1 MYFQLLKLVLWSN
14 VELPP
19 RVVPFAEGLVNVI
32 SGSSKTGKSAVI
44 PIIDWCLGAGKCA
57 IPVGVIREK
66 CSWFGVLVQT
76 AEGQKLFARPGP
88 GAQKST
94 SDMCVLEDP
103 EVEIPP
109 GIPVKNSNSDEAKG
123 ILNRLA
129 GMSNLAFEPGTDPG
143 FKGRPSF
150 RDLMAF
156 TFQPQNIVANPDVL
170 FFKADTTE
178 HREKLKTIF
187 PYVLGAVTAEVLQAR
202 AELDRLGRIVRRK
215 ENELRALLATNAA
228 WQREGQ
234 AWLRQAVEFG
244 LLPSEQEIP
253 DQWPDILEVLR
264 RASLSNSRNAR
275 PSLTGTD
282 VGLTRLA
289 ELRRE
294 ESQTATELTL
304 YRQRLNELR
313 RLSESSIAYGGA
325 LVIQRDK
332 LDIAKWLR
340 GQVAEKVD
348 EPLGDLIGSSR
359 DRLLALCDGLEALE
373 IQLRTHPSISD
384 TVDKE
389 VLAQRSNAEVAFLK
403 LNTIRSEIAAIERN
417 SQIAAEAADRYDRM
431 ERFLG
436 RLEQALALYA
446 RTDQS
451 AGINEELRALR
462 DEMAALGKTVSEAEI
477 KRKLQNALDTIQ
489 TIAGKFIP
497 KMDAEWPDAP
507 IKLVIE
513 DLTIKVIRGTRD
525 DYLWEIGSGANWLAY
540 HVALTLAL
548 QAFFLRTISHPV
560 PSFLIYDQ
568 PSQVYFPKRLVA
580 DGLDEK
586 YPELRDKDVAA
597 VRSVFSV
604 LGQQAVA
611 AKGRLQIIVLDHA
624 GENVWGDLPGVFLA
638 DDWHEAALVPAH
650 WPSFSQ

>member
-1 MYFQLLKLVLWSN
+1 MYFQLIKLVLWPKTK
-14 VELPP
+14 LPP
-19 RVVPFAEGLVNVI
+19 RVVLFSEGVVNVI

-57 IPVGVIREK
+57 IPVGVIRER

-94 SDMCVLEDP
+94 GDMFVVEAP
-103 EVEIPP
+103 EVEIPHD
-109 GIPVKNSNSDEAKG
+109 IPAKNSNSEEVKG
-123 ILNRLA
+123 ILNRLS
-129 GMSNLAFEPGTDPG
+129 GMSNLAFEPGTDIG
-143 FKGRPSF
+143 YKAKPSF

-156 TFQPQNIVANPDVL
+156 TFQPQNIVANPDVM

-187 PYVLGAVTAEVLQAR
+187 PYVLGAVTAEILQAR

-215 ENELRALLATNAA
+215 ENELRALLATSQA

-234 AWLRQAVEFG
+234 AWLRQAIELG
-244 LLPSEQEIP
+244 LLSPGQVIPSE
-253 DQWPDILEVLR
+253 WPDIVDLLR

-275 PSLTGTD
+275 PSLPGID
-282 VGLTRLA
+282 VGLARLT

-304 YRQRLNELR
+304 FRQRLNELR
-313 RLSESSIAYGGA
+313 RLSESSVAYGGA
-325 LVIQRDK
+325 LVVQRDK

-340 GQVAEKVD
+340 GQVPEEEED
-348 EPLGDLIGSSR
+348 SLGELVGSSR

-389 VLAQRSNAEVAFLK
+389 VFAQRANTELAFVK
-403 LNTIRSEIAAIERN
+403 LNSIRAEIAVIERN
-417 SQIAAEAADRYDRM
+417 SEVAAEAADRYDRT

-451 AGINEELRALR
+451 AGLNEELDSLRA
-462 DEMAALGKTVSEAEI
+462 EMATMAKTVSEAEI
-477 KRKLQNALDTIQ
+477 KRKLNNALDTIQ
-489 TIAGKFIP
+489 TLASRLIP
-497 KMDAEWPDAP
+497 RMDAEWPEAP

-548 QAFFLRTISHPV
+548 QTFFLGTIAHPV
-560 PSFLIYDQ
+560 PSFLVYDQ
-568 PSQVYFPKRLVA
+568 PSQVYFPKRLAA
-580 DGLDEK
+580 DPLEESI
-586 YPELRDKDVAA
+586 PTLRDKDVEA

-604 LGQQAVA
+604 LGEETLA

-624 GENVWGDLPGVFLA
+624 GENVWGDLPGVWLA
-638 DDWHEAALVPAH
+638 DDWHDNALVPAH
-650 WPSFSQ
+650 WPSSLD

>member
-1 MYFQLLKLVLWSN
+1 MYFQLIKLVLWPKTR
-14 VELPP
+14 LPP
-19 RVVPFAEGLVNVI
+19 RVVPFSQGMVNVI

-44 PIIDWCLGAGKCA
+44 PIIDWCLGASKCA
-57 IPVGVIREK
+57 IPVGVIRER

-76 AEGQKLFARPGP
+76 TEGQKLFARPGP

-94 SDMCVLEDP
+94 SDMFIVEAP
-103 EVEIPP
+103 EVDIPHD
-109 GIPVKNSNSDEAKG
+109 IPAKNSNAEEVKG
-123 ILNRLA
+123 VLNRLS
-129 GMSNLAFEPGTDPG
+129 GMSNLSFEPGTDIG
-143 FKGRPSF
+143 FKAKPSF

-156 TFQPQNIVANPDVL
+156 TFQPQNIVANPDIL

-187 PYVLGAVTAEVLQAR
+187 PYVLGAVTAEILQAR

-215 ENELRALLATNAA
+215 ESELRALLATSQV

-234 AWLRQAVEFG
+234 AWLRQAIELG
-244 LLPSEQEIP
+244 LLPPDVTIPSE
-253 DQWPDILEVLR
+253 WLDIIDLLR
-264 RASLSNSRNAR
+264 RASLYNSRNAR
-275 PSLTGTD
+275 PSLPGLD
-282 VGLTRLA
+282 VGLARLA

-294 ESQTATELTL
+294 ESQTATQLTIF
-304 YRQRLNELR
+304 RQRLNEMR
-313 RLSESSIAYGGA
+313 RLSESSAAYGGA
-325 LVIQRDK
+325 LVVQRDK
-332 LDIAKWLR
+332 LGIAKWLR
-340 GQVAEKVD
+340 EQITERGE
-348 EPLGDLIGSSR
+348 EPLSELVGGSR

-373 IQLRTHPSISD
+373 IQLRTYPSISD

-389 VLAQRSNAEVAFLK
+389 VLAQRANAELSFVK
-403 LNTIRSEIAAIERN
+403 LNEIRAEIASIERN
-417 SQIAAEAADRYDRM
+417 SQAASEAADRYDKT

-436 RLEQALALYA
+436 RLEQALALYV

-451 AGINEELRALR
+451 AGLNEELEALR
-462 DEMAALGKTVSEAEI
+462 TEMAALAGRVSEAEI
-477 KRKLQNALDTIQ
+477 RRKLSNALDTIQ
-489 TIAGKFIP
+489 ALASRLIP
-497 KMDAEWPDAP
+497 RMDAEWPEAP

-548 QAFFLRTISHPV
+548 QTFFLGTVAHPV

-568 PSQVYFPKRLVA
+568 PSQVYFPKRLAA
-580 DGLDEK
+580 DELAEIAPK
-586 YPELRDKDVAA
+586 LRDKDVEA

-604 LGQQAVA
+604 LGEEAMA

-624 GENVWGDLPGVFLA
+624 GENVWGDLPGVRLA
-638 DDWHEAALVPAH
+638 DDWHDNALVPAH
-650 WPSFSQ
+650 WPSSPS